1 MRIIIIVF
9 NFLFIFSTYVQASP
23 ITNEDRILRSIMFG
37 EQQLASDVAPNCLYK
52 SYISLT
58 KGDFKHSLNQIN
70 TCPIC
75 RSSNNHVNYYYC
87 KRIAASSY
95 MWMGEYDSANKEI
108 EKILKSSKKL
118 TELGLDL
125 HSLESLSNYLNNT
138 SIERKERMH
147 LSKNLNGEFLFKSFT
162 VDTGSIFNAKNRN
175 CVEKIANSEV
185 YFITGDAEV
194 FDICDDAGMRM
205 PYIIY
210 PKNIIGL
217 IYISSYKYITF
228 DKASPSIDRIKL
240 NFDFDTIFFKAKT
253 DFNND
258 IINACVD
265 TGSST
270 SSVNFKFFRK
280 HHARFKNIETRT
292 INTSNNHGELKSRGK
307 ILKSFNIKFGNSS
320 FEFVNIPI
328 FIDRTPWFHCDIT
341 VGRDLI
347 SSLFKEINF
356 DEKIVEIK

>member
-1 MRIIIIVF
+1 M
-9 NFLFIFSTYVQASP
+9 QASQS
-23 ITNEDRILRSIMFG
+23 TNEDRILRSIMFG
-37 EQQLASDVAPNCLYK
+37 EQQLTSDVAPNCLYK

-58 KGDFKHSLNQIN
+58 EGNFKQSLNQIN

-75 RSSNNHVNYYYC
+75 RSINKHVNYYYC

-95 MWMGEYDSANKEI
+95 MWMGEYDSAHKEI
-108 EKILKSSKKL
+108 EKILNLSKKL

-138 SIERKERMH
+138 RVEKKEKIH
-147 LSKNLNGEFLFKSFT
+147 LSKNIIGEFVFKGFII
-162 VDTGSIFNAKNRN
+162 DTGSIFNAQNRN

-185 YFITGDAEV
+185 YFITGDAEK
-194 FDICDDAGMRM
+194 FDICDDAEMRV
-205 PYIIY
+205 PYILY

-217 IYISSYKYITF
+217 IHTSSYKHVIL
-228 DKASPSIDRIKL
+228 DELSPSIDKIKL

-253 DFNND
+253 DFDND
-258 IINACVD
+258 IVNACVD
-265 TGSST
+265 TGSLT

-280 HHARFKNIETRT
+280 HHVRFKNIETIT
-292 INTSNNHGELKSRGK
+292 INSSNNHGELKSRGK
-307 ILKSFNIKFGNSS
+307 ILKSLKIKFGNSS
-320 FEFVNIPI
+320 FEFVNIPM

-347 SSLFKEINF
+347 SSLFKEIDFNEQF
-356 DEKIVEIK
+356 IEIK